1 MLIYTIE
8 DNVFFAEIVAAGL
21 KKKGYEIKVFSN
33 GESMLEIVDD
43 IIPDIIIL
51 DYYIESKDIKYFNGK
66 QILEILQSRHKTIPV
81 IMLTAQDNVKESISL
96 LKRGAVDYII
106 KDDVFFENLNQSI
119 ENIISVKAL
128 TEKIFEH
135 KEKVSIYKK
144 RLILSSVF
152 AILSIAILYLIYFN

>member
-21 KKKGYEIKVFSN
+21 QQKGYEIKIFSN

-51 DYYIESKDIKYFNGK
+51 DYHIESQDVKYFNGK
-66 QILEILQSRHKTIPV
+66 QILEILLSRHKDIPV
-81 IMLTAQDNVKESISL
+81 IMLTAQNNVKESISL

-106 KDDVFFENLNQSI
+106 KDDAFFENLNKSI
-119 ENIISVKAL
+119 ENIINVKAL
-128 TEKIFEH
+128 KKKIFEH
-135 KEKVSIYKK
+135 KTKINIYKK
-144 RLILSSVF
+144 RLMLSGFFALVAIVILF
-152 AILSIAILYLIYFN
+152 LIYF